1 MGEQVIARILPE
13 PLDVDAAALPEA
25 LAPADEMNAA
35 EKAAHP
41 FALGARAELR
51 PAPAAPLE
59 HGEAETVVLE
69 QRAALLNERRHD
81 RNLRGRELE
90 REAVLL
96 GDRGGAP
103 ALRPVKLGDQR
114 RAALDADLVD
124 AILVTVQREDA
135 AVRRHSPSDSTAAM
149 MTSGVRR
156 LYGCGLSLAAL
167 GSVND
172 GLMRSLW
179 SGMADGTDT
188 YSS

>member
-1 MGEQVIARILPE
+1 M
-13 PLDVDAAALPEA
+13 PEA
-25 LAPADEMNAA
+25 LALADEMNAA

-59 HGEAETVVLE
+59 HREAETVVLE
-69 QRAALLNERRHD
+69 QRAALLHERRHD
-81 RNLRGRELE
+81 RNLCGRELE

-96 GDRGGAP
+96 GDRRGAP

-135 AVRRHSPSDSTAAM
+135 AVRHIAERLHRRDDDVGRETV
-149 MTSGVRR
+149 VRMR
-156 LYGCGLSLAAL
+156 VVLAA
-167 GSVND
+167 S
-172 GLMRSLW
+172 
-179 SGMADGTDT
+179 AHQ
-188 YSS
+188 